1 MKNGVEAVRPRLD
14 REAVGRL
21 RQGALFVLG
30 EEGATAGGELRR
42 ALDEYVELVAGIAAP
57 AGVYT
62 MLPLLETGREGVST
76 RAGLIASPMFAR
88 FVERCEDPGALAF
101 AVVTIGEAVD
111 SELARDRPLFDRLV
125 LDAVGSVLVEIVADL
140 VEDAW
145 KGELVARG
153 LESGMRVS
161 PGYCDWP
168 VEGQGVVFEALD
180 AGSVGITLNSSF
192 VMIPLK
198 SLSSVAVVAKRVP
211 DISACAFCGKDACA
225 WRRIPASGSKDENA
239 LEEGASRGEEE

>member
-1 MKNGVEAVRPRLD
+1 VENGVHEVRPRLD
-14 REAVGRL
+14 LEALGRL
-21 RQGALFVLG
+21 RQEALFVLG
-30 EEGATAGGELRR
+30 DEGANAGGELRR

-57 AGVYT
+57 AGAYT
-62 MLPLLETGREGVST
+62 RLPLLETGRDGVST

-88 FVERCEDPGALAF
+88 FVERCVDPRALTF
-101 AVVTIGEAVD
+101 AVVTIGEAFD
-111 SELARDRPLFDRLV
+111 SEFERDRPLFDRLV
-125 LDAVGSVLVEIVADL
+125 LDAVCSVLVEIVADL

-145 KGELVARG
+145 KGELAARG

-192 VMIPLK
+192 VMTPLK
-198 SLSSVAVVAKRVP
+198 SLSSVAVVAGRVP
-211 DISACAFCGKDACA
+211 ETSACAFCGKDGCA
-225 WRRIPASGSKDENA
+225 WRRIPASVSKDNNSR
-239 LEEGASRGEEE
+239 EEGASRGAEE

>member
-1 MKNGVEAVRPRLD
+1 MQALRPRLD
-14 REAVGRL
+14 QEAIGLL

-30 EEGATAGGELRR
+30 DEGAAAAGELRR

-57 AGVYT
+57 AGVYIT
-62 MLPLLETGREGVST
+62 LPLLEIGRDGVST
-76 RAGLIASPMFAR
+76 RAGFIASPMFAR
-88 FVERCEDPGALAF
+88 FVERCVDPRALTF

-145 KGELVARG
+145 KGELAARG

-180 AGSVGITLNSSF
+180 AGSVGITLSSSC

-198 SLSSVAVVAKRVP
+198 SLSSVTIIAGRVP
-211 DISACAFCGKDACA
+211 ETSACAFCARAGCA
-225 WRRIPASGSKDENA
+225 WRRIPASVSKDNNA
-239 LEEGASRGEEE
+239 GEEGASRGEEE